1 MANGTSRNRRSSGRV
16 TLADVAKVVGVG
28 QMTVSRALRTP
39 EMVSEPLRK
48 RIEEAIIE
56 LGYIPHFSARQ
67 LASAESH
74 NLVIV
79 TTSISSTENTLILSA
94 LRKSLADSAL
104 QMVILIADQES
115 WFQELI
121 NHAPQAIVFL
131 NLDCP
136 PNARE
141 WIKNSNIPTVEI
153 GAIKKEPIH
162 LSVGIDS
169 HEAMEKMIHF
179 LVKKGYR
186 EIGLLSAKQ
195 DLSIFK
201 QYLESWH
208 TTLFAHHIAPLKIHH
223 VVEDI
228 SFSAGATLLTEA
240 LLNWEAID
248 ALVFLSDELACGALY
263 EALRRHMSIP
273 KDLAIAGL
281 GGLEV
286 GSISYPKLTTIA
298 IPYEQMGKIAGKQL
312 LTLLSGKTL
321 SAEEMIVKLP
331 TKLVIRDSTA

>member
-1 MANGTSRNRRSSGRV
+1 
-16 TLADVAKVVGVG
+16 
-28 QMTVSRALRTP
+28 
-39 EMVSEPLRK
+39 
-48 RIEEAIIE
+48 
-56 LGYIPHFSARQ
+56 
-67 LASAESH
+67 
-74 NLVIV
+74 
-79 TTSISSTENTLILSA
+79 
-94 LRKSLADSAL
+94 
-104 QMVILIADQES
+104 
-115 WFQELI
+115 
-121 NHAPQAIVFL
+121 QAIVFL

-136 PNARE
+136 PNVRE

-208 TTLFAHHIAPLKIHH
+208 TTLFAHHISPLKIHH